1 MKRRGVGLIGGG
13 SAALRKSSTRIRQSH
28 NVHSALSVVV
38 MAMVAVAVA
47 AAAVVAAVTAAVVDW
62 RT

>member
-1 MKRRGVGLIGGG
+1 MERRGAGLIGGG

-38 MAMVAVAVA
+38 MAMVAVA